1 MRYHYIWLFL
11 LLIVDQ
17 LNSVRET
24 LFEVC
29 IVDFLISCTLRTRRA
44 IRLRIFVSSAF
55 LVLSTLNST
64 SWRGRSLLLCGS
76 SQRPSIYSVA
86 GIGYQLLQS
95 FTTVLSN
102 LYHLL

>member
-1 MRYHYIWLFL
+1 MRDHNIWLFL

-17 LNSVRET
+17 LNSVRKT

-29 IVDFLISCTLRTRRA
+29 IVNFLISCTLRTRRT
-44 IRLRIFVSSAF
+44 IRLGIFIGRTF

-64 SWRGRSLLLCGS
+64 SRCGRSLLLCGS
-76 SQRPSIYSVA
+76 GLRPSIYSVTC
-86 GIGYQLLQS
+86 IGYQLLQS
-95 FTTVLSN
+95 LTTVLSY